1 MYEYYRLY
9 WEEIGRW
16 SAPLLLELSM
26 AFFLFSFRSLKRR
39 GDLMEQT
46 ER

>member
-9 WEEIGRW
+9 WEERGRW
-16 SAPLLLELSM
+16 SALLSLELSM
-26 AFFLFSFRSLKRR
+26 AFFLLSFWTLKRR
-39 GDLMEQT
+39 GDLMEQI

>member
-9 WEEIGRW
+9 WEEGDGGQTMTFV
-16 SAPLLLELSM
+16 LL
-26 AFFLFSFRSLKRR
+26 SFWTLKRR
-39 GDLMEQT
+39 GDLMEQI